1 MHPLD
6 RSRYSWVML
15 VLLAAWPPAAWALEQ
30 TKAFDVIGWN
40 WPQILAC
47 GAICLGGSM
56 ARTNQREKAAEAQ
69 WTRAETLMELWR
81 DARRSSVIGAVV
93 YFAAISQGWNDWQLG
108 GTLLLAG
115 YTGPAALDLWAERF
129 RAKE

>member
-1 MHPLD
+1 MLPLE
-6 RSRYSWVML
+6 RTRYCWALMML
-15 VLLAAWPPAAWALEQ
+15 LVAWPPAALALEQ

-40 WPQILAC
+40 WAQILAC
-47 GAICLGGSM
+47 GAICLWGSM
-56 ARTNQREKAAEAQ
+56 ARTNQREQASEAQ
-69 WTRAETLMELWR
+69 WSRAETLMELWR

-115 YTGPAALDLWAERF
+115 YSGPAALDLWAQKF
-129 RAKE
+129 KNKE